1 MIKKLRDN
9 IGTIIASFG
18 LTLLCV
24 LVFGDLGEIMTEKY
38 WENVLK
44 NLTGLG
50 FMSVA
55 LTMIQV
61 SIKQGVSEQALQKG
75 LNSENTTAKYT
86 EHRKLIKDNTERHI
100 YLPYFLSI
108 YNERNTLLK
117 KREFLVDNNFKTEQA
132 LFLSKN
138 WRLIRKYKSI
148 RVYLT
153 ASRIKWATT
162 DIIYNK
168 YGQIITLAEHRARRT
183 IRGIVMG
190 LIFMIGV
197 TLLTNGLFA
206 EETTVKWYEKLIT
219 LGTFIVVISITSVLS
234 IIREYEKGAFG
245 VPNELEEINGVWNEF
260 AAWIIPQWIIDEV
273 EGLNKQKEVK
283 DETTKGNDSGTD
295 ISVKSK
301 ESKSIKDNGTDNL
314 LVIPCNNDNILL
326 HDNP

>member
-138 WRLIRKYKSI
+138 WRLIRKI
-148 RVYLT
+148 
-153 ASRIKWATT
+153 
-162 DIIYNK
+162 
-168 YGQIITLAEHRARRT
+168 
-183 IRGIVMG
+183 
-190 LIFMIGV
+190 
-197 TLLTNGLFA
+197 
-206 EETTVKWYEKLIT
+206 
-219 LGTFIVVISITSVLS
+219 
-234 IIREYEKGAFG
+234 
-245 VPNELEEINGVWNEF
+245 
-260 AAWIIPQWIIDEV
+260 
-273 EGLNKQKEVK
+273 
-283 DETTKGNDSGTD
+283 
-295 ISVKSK
+295 
-301 ESKSIKDNGTDNL
+301 
-314 LVIPCNNDNILL
+314 
-326 HDNP
+326 